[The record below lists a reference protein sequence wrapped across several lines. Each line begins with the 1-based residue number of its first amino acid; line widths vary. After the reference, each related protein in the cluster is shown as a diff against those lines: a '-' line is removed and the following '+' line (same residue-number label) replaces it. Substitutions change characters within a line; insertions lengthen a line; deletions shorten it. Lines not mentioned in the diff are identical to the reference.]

1 MLIKN
6 NTAAVMGEV
15 LPQKKAVKNLNLP
28 PLSLYIHY
36 PWCVKKCPYCDFNS
50 HEGEDRNGYIEALLK
65 DLDKDLKYVQ
75 GRSIHSIFI
84 GGGTP
89 SLMSADELHE
99 LFTGLKSK
107 LTFEKNIEI
116 TLETNPGT
124 FEVDKFKA
132 FKDIG
137 INRLSIGVQSFQDRH
152 LNALGRIHSAEDA
165 SKACTYASQIF
176 NNFNID
182 LMYGLEGQS
191 IDDCLSDLNQ
201 AIDLSPQHVSF
212 YQLTIE
218 PNTLFAKFPPTL
230 PKDDDIWRMGEQGV
244 DLLEQCGFER
254 YEVSAFGKI
263 TSKHNL
269 NYWQFGDYIG
279 IGAGAHGKITESK
292 TGKVVRTLKS
302 KSPKEYIQNRN
313 KTLEVIDNLSFEF
326 MLNALRLKNGFDVDL
341 FKARTGKDI
350 NVINEQLKRAESMG
364 LVNLTKDRITPTK
377 KGFDFLNDLISL
389 FM

>member
-1 MLIKN
+1 MLI
-6 NTAAVMGEV
+6 
-15 LPQKKAVKNLNLP
+15 LP

-50 HEGEDRNGYIEALLK
+50 HETGNREGYIATLLK
-65 DLDKDLKYVQ
+65 DLDNELDTIQ

-89 SLMSADELHE
+89 SLMSADELQE
-99 LFTGLKSK
+99 LFIGLKSK
-107 LTFEKNIEI
+107 LIFEKNIEI

-124 FEVDKFKA
+124 FEIEKFKA

-137 INRLSIGVQSFQDRH
+137 INRLSIGVQSFQNHH
-152 LNALGRIHSAEDA
+152 LKSLGRIHSAEEA

-176 NNFNID
+176 DNFNID

-191 IDDCLSDLNQ
+191 INDCLSDLNQ
-201 AIDLSPQHVSF
+201 AMDLNPQHISF

-244 DLLEQCGFER
+244 ALLEQHGFAR

-263 TSKHNL
+263 SSKHNL

-279 IGAGAHGKITESK
+279 IGAGAHGKITDIN
-292 TGKVVRTLKS
+292 TGKILRTRKA
-302 KSPKEYIQNRN
+302 KSPKDYSSNQAG
-313 KTLEVIDNLSFEF
+313 VIEPIENLSFEF
-326 MLNALRLKNGFDVDL
+326 MLNALRLKQGFDSDL
-341 FKARTGKDI
+341 FENRTGESLSVISQQLDKVKTLGLLDI
-350 NVINEQLKRAESMG
+350 NN
-364 LVNLTKDRITPTK
+364 DRIKPSK
-377 KGFDFLNDLISL
+377 KGFDFLNDLQSFFL
-389 FM
+389 

>member
-6 NTAAVMGEV
+6 NTVAVMGEV

-124 FEVDKFKA
+124 FEIDKFKA

-244 DLLEQCGFER
+244 ALLEQHGFER

-263 TSKHNL
+263 PSKHNL

-279 IGAGAHGKITESK
+279 IGAGAHGKITSLNTNEIL
-292 TGKVVRTLKS
+292 RTRKP
-302 KSPKEYIQNRN
+302 KSPKDYLNNQSSIVE
-313 KTLEVIDNLSFEF
+313 KVENLSFEF
-326 MLNALRLKNGFDVDL
+326 MLNALRLKQGFNLNL
-341 FKARTGKDI
+341 FEDRTGQSPLAIERRLQQAQDLDLLLIDNKQVKPSD
-350 NVINEQLKRAESMG
+350 
-364 LVNLTKDRITPTK
+364 
-377 KGFDFLNDLISL
+377 KGYNFLNDLIERFL
-389 FM
+389 

>member
-1 MLIKN
+1 MML
-6 NTAAVMGEV
+6 E
-15 LPQKKAVKNLNLP
+15 LP

-50 HEGEDRNGYIEALLK
+50 HEGENRQGYIEALLK
-65 DLDKDLKYVQ
+65 DLDEDLKYVQ
-75 GRSIHSIFI
+75 GRPIHSIFI

-89 SLMSADELHE
+89 SLMSAEELSE

-137 INRLSIGVQSFQDRH
+137 INRLSIGVQSFKDHH
-152 LNALGRIHSAEDA
+152 LKSLGRIHSAQEA
-165 SKACTYASQIF
+165 SVACFEATKIF
-176 NNFNID
+176 DNFNID

-191 IDDCLSDLNQ
+191 LDDCLQDLNQ
-201 AIDLSPQHVSF
+201 AIGLNPQHVSF

-218 PNTLFAKFPPTL
+218 PNTLFAKFPPAL
-230 PKDDDIWRMGEQGV
+230 PEDDDIWKMGEQGV
-244 DLLEQCGFER
+244 ALLEQQGFAR

-263 TSKHNL
+263 PSKHNL

-279 IGAGAHGKITESK
+279 IGAGAHGKITISDTNEIL
-292 TGKVVRTLKS
+292 RTRKP
-302 KSPKEYIQNRN
+302 KSPKDYLINQLSIVEKVNSP
-313 KTLEVIDNLSFEF
+313 SFEF
-326 MLNALRLKNGFDVDL
+326 MLNALRLKDGFSLDL
-341 FKARTGKDI
+341 FEDRTGQSLRTI
-350 NVINEQLKRAESMG
+350 EQQLQQAQDLG
-364 LVNLTKDRITPTK
+364 LLLIDNKQVKPTD
-377 KGFDFLNDLISL
+377 KGYNFLNDLIERFL
-389 FM
+389 

>member
-1 MLIKN
+1 LL
-6 NTAAVMGEV
+6 A
-15 LPQKKAVKNLNLP
+15 LP

-50 HEGEDRNGYIEALLK
+50 HETGNREGYIATLLK
-65 DLDKDLKYVQ
+65 DLDNELDTIQ

-89 SLMSADELHE
+89 SLMSADELQE
-99 LFTGLKSK
+99 LFIGLKSK
-107 LTFEKNIEI
+107 LIFEKNIEI

-124 FEVDKFKA
+124 FEIEKFKA

-137 INRLSIGVQSFQDRH
+137 INRLSIGVQSFQNHH
-152 LNALGRIHSAEDA
+152 LKSLGRIHSAEEA

-176 NNFNID
+176 DNFNID

-191 IDDCLSDLNQ
+191 INDCLSDLNQ
-201 AIDLSPQHVSF
+201 AMDLNPQHISF

-244 DLLEQCGFER
+244 ALLEQHGFAR

-263 TSKHNL
+263 SSKHNL

-279 IGAGAHGKITESK
+279 IGAGAHGKITDIN
-292 TGKVVRTLKS
+292 TGKILRTRKA
-302 KSPKEYIQNRN
+302 KSPKDYSSNQAG
-313 KTLEVIDNLSFEF
+313 VIEPIENLSFEF
-326 MLNALRLKNGFDVDL
+326 MLNALRLKQGFDSDL
-341 FKARTGKDI
+341 FENRTGESLSVISQQLDKVKTLGLLDI
-350 NVINEQLKRAESMG
+350 NN
-364 LVNLTKDRITPTK
+364 DRIKPSK
-377 KGFDFLNDLISL
+377 KGFDFLNDLQSFFL
-389 FM
+389 

>member
-6 NTAAVMGEV
+6 NTVAVMGEV

-244 DLLEQCGFER
+244 ALLEQHGFER

-263 TSKHNL
+263 PSKHNL

-279 IGAGAHGKITESK
+279 IGAGAHGKITSLNTNEIL
-292 TGKVVRTLKS
+292 RTRKP
-302 KSPKEYIQNRN
+302 KSPKDYLNNQSSIVE
-313 KTLEVIDNLSFEF
+313 KVENLSFEF
-326 MLNALRLKNGFDVDL
+326 MLNALRLKQGFNLNL
-341 FKARTGKDI
+341 FEDRTGQSPLAIERRLQQAQDLDLLLIDNKQVKPSD
-350 NVINEQLKRAESMG
+350 
-364 LVNLTKDRITPTK
+364 
-377 KGFDFLNDLISL
+377 KGYNFLNDLIERFL
-389 FM
+389 